1 MSLSR
6 NLCCSLSFTAL
17 FRKVRGRCAIWVAQ
31 FQSMSGGRTIW
42 YPHGECWNDLHQ
54 LMLLKQIKTI
64 MQKKKQITTSRCYKP
79 FPNGWFIIELLLFEP
94 QRICF
99 AARGATPIGWHLSKT
114 GHENRLVFTGLHHV
128 DSASSSTGHSAGSWN
143 KSRTFPTFAAW
154 VLPQRYHWL
163 TG

>member
-64 MQKKKQITTSRCYKP
+64 MQKK
-79 FPNGWFIIELLLFEP
+79 
-94 QRICF
+94 
-99 AARGATPIGWHLSKT
+99 
-114 GHENRLVFTGLHHV
+114 
-128 DSASSSTGHSAGSWN
+128 N
-143 KSRTFPTFAAW
+143 KSPQVGAINHSQMGGSLLNYYCLNHKEYALRQGVPPPSDGIFQRRVTKIAW
-154 VLPQRYHWL
+154 CSLGSTTWIRPRHPQVIRLGHGTSHGRSRRL
-163 TG
+163 LRGSSHRGITG